1 MKKIL
6 FISSVFLILFS
17 LNKGFSQYVVELSVD
32 QPPALEADAG
42 IDQSIEA
49 DGNVELGGTPAAY
62 GGYGQYSYLWEPGN
76 TLDDETK
83 ANPEASPEETTDYV
97 LTVTDSLKCTD
108 RDTVNVSVEVT
119 NLPVIN
125 GEELA
130 IYPNPAR
137 NVLNIEFP
145 GNLQGNYTI
154 KLIALS
160 GKTVYSDRCNV
171 SQGRV
176 KQLPL
181 ADIPS
186 GIYMVEISN
195 ENENVS
201 AKIIIE

>member
-1 MKKIL
+1 MKQFLL
-6 FISSVFLILFS
+6 FNLCIFLILTTNIA
-17 LNKGFSQYVVELSVD
+17 LGQYTVEVNVD

-42 IDQSIEA
+42 SDKTTEKGESVA
-49 DGNVELGGTPAAY
+49 LGGDPAAN
-62 GGYGQYSYLWEPGN
+62 GGYGEYSYSWEPGN
-76 TLDDETK
+76 SLDDDTK
-83 ANPEASPEETTDYV
+83 ANPEATPEETTDYV
-97 LTVTDSLKCTD
+97 LTVTDSLQCTD
-108 RDTVNVSVEVT
+108 NDTVSVSVEVT

-130 IYPNPAR
+130 IYPNPAQ

-145 GNLQGNYTI
+145 GNLKGDYKI
-154 KLIALS
+154 KLIALT

-176 KQLPL
+176 KQVPL
-181 ADIPS
+181 GNIPS

-195 ENENVS
+195 EDEKVS